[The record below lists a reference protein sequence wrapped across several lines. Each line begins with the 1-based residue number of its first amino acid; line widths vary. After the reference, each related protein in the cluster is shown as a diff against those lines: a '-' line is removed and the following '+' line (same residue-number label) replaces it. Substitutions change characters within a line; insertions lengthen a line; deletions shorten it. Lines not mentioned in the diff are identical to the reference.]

1 MKETF
6 HGRSASMTAANSGVQ
21 HAIRHRVVT
30 LKLEG
35 CWVRARDVYV
45 YTSERFGTGHSP
57 RSVLSRALP
66 RTQDR
71 GFARRMTMDES
82 GGVHRDFL
90 HDATATVEVAC
101 TMLSIGTS
109 FVQTR
114 DAATRVSI
122 CNGKGIVLST
132 QTCKVQGT
140 RRPSASHRT

>member
-57 RSVLSRALP
+57 RSVLSRALRYTQAQHLVP
-66 RTQDR
+66 RITI
-71 GFARRMTMDES
+71 DES
-82 GGVHRDFL
+82 GGVRRDFL
-90 HDATATVEVAC
+90 NDATATAEVAC
-101 TMLSIGTS
+101 TLLSIGRS
-109 FVQTR
+109 FVRTR
-114 DAATRVSI
+114 DAATRVNHLPWKG
-122 CNGKGIVLST
+122 NGTVDADLLNSRSDIL
-132 QTCKVQGT
+132 
-140 RRPSASHRT
+140 